1 MPVSDFLS
9 GPQVAILAFVVLF
22 GAAIVGMIS
31 ETTGSRI
38 TALRTAAELISRGTT
53 IIAILAAL
61 MLAFMV
67 TSLKASF
74 DAADHDVRRFSDQ
87 LIDLDRTLRHAGTAA
102 EPVRE
107 TLFRYTA
114 RVMKDIWP
122 DSHPNAR
129 PEDTASNRLLQQLED
144 QIDNL
149 PRTDGQSR
157 SDARLS
163 LHEAQSIRLDIDAHY
178 GKTISI
184 WLFCFLLF
192 WLSLTFAGLGIAA
205 PRTTLAI
212 TALFL
217 FSVALSGALFLASEY
232 DDPFSG
238 VIIVSTEPLE
248 NALFAMTE

>member
-1 MPVSDFLS
+1 MPVSALLN
-9 GPQVAILAFVVLF
+9 GPEVAILAFVLLF
-22 GAAIVGMIS
+22 GAAIAGMLS
-31 ETTGSRI
+31 QSAGTRVV
-38 TALRTAAELISRGTT
+38 ALRTAAELISRGTT

-67 TSLKASF
+67 TSLKTSF
-74 DAADHDVRRFSDQ
+74 DSADHDVRRFSDQ
-87 LIDLDRTLRHAGTAA
+87 LIDLDRTLRHAGPPG
-102 EPVRE
+102 EQIRE

-122 DSHPNAR
+122 ESHPNAR
-129 PEDTASNRLLQQLED
+129 PEGTASNRLLQQLED
-144 QIDNL
+144 QIDAL
-149 PRTDGQSR
+149 PQTDDRSR
-157 SDARLS
+157 RDARLG

-205 PRTTLAI
+205 PRTPLAI

-217 FSVALSGALFLASEY
+217 LSVALSGALFLASEY